1 MANKRLK
8 DFTAKAVPEGTDVVF
23 ANNATVDQEV
33 KVPFTG
39 VKSYVLN
46 GKTVGGTAP
55 GDIVNIDSSQTLT
68 NKRLNSPA
76 INGTTPTSATSAEL
90 NIMHGATIT
99 TAELNRLRTVGGT
112 ASGDIVNIDSAQT
125 LTNKRLNLPAINDT
139 TPTSATSAE
148 LNILHGATITTAELN
163 ILHGATITTAELNRL
178 RTVGGTAPGDIVN
191 IDSAQTL
198 TNKRLNLPAI
208 NSTTPTSATSA
219 ELNIMH
225 GATITTAELNRLQGV
240 TDNIQAQLN
249 ALNTSAYVATQRTYT
264 YGTGTIT
271 GVGSQIITDSA
282 LVANTGL
289 GSLYHANPD
298 SITVAIYKLDIG
310 SGGTGGI
317 WVLQTPT
324 SPLRVE
330 FSTRVIY
337 ETTVLNQIKVSLEEA
352 QTYKI
357 IITYKVME
365 VTGV

>member
-39 VKSYVLN
+39 VKSYVLD
-46 GKTVGGTAP
+46 GKT
-55 GDIVNIDSSQTLT
+55 I
-68 NKRLNSPA
+68 
-76 INGTTPTSATSAEL
+76 
-90 NIMHGATIT
+90 
-99 TAELNRLRTVGGT
+99 GGT

-125 LTNKRLNLPAINDT
+125 LTNKRLNSPAIND
-139 TPTSATSAE
+139 
-148 LNILHGATITTAELN
+148 
-163 ILHGATITTAELNRL
+163 
-178 RTVGGTAPGDIVN
+178 
-191 IDSAQTL
+191 
-198 TNKRLNLPAI
+198 
-208 NSTTPTSATSA
+208 TTPTSATSA

-249 ALNTSAYVATQRTYT
+249 AFNTSAYVATQRTYT

-289 GSLYHANPD
+289 GSSYHANPD
-298 SITVAIYKLDIG
+298 SITVAIYKLD
-310 SGGTGGI
+310 SDV

-324 SPLRVE
+324 SPLRAV

-337 ETTVLNQIKVSLEEA
+337 ETTVLNQIIVSLEEA
-352 QTYKI
+352 QKYKI

-365 VTGV
+365 ITGV